1 MTSSPPRLV
10 ALHTPEGVALPL
22 TLAGIGERLGAFV
35 LDSCIIGFAT
45 AVAGFVAGVAL
56 LLGAVSVLG
65 VLLVASF
72 LLRNLYFAVCEVGWS
87 GMTLGKRAMGLRVI
101 ARDGGSLTAGA
112 AFARNLMR
120 EVELFVPLTVLLA
133 PRAVLG
139 GGPVWIAFVS
149 GAWLFVFAALPFFGR
164 DRLRCGDLVA
174 GTLVVR
180 LPRAVLLPDL
190 TEAAEAQPWRAER
203 GIRFTAEQLDLYGI
217 TQLQLLEKVL
227 RESHRNR
234 DAMAPLAERIQRKIG
249 WAAAPGAA
257 VEAEE
262 FLRAFYTAQRAR
274 LEYRLLLGERRQ
286 DKRAG
291 RLTRKP

>member
-217 TQLQLLEKVL
+217 HELQVLEDVL
-227 RESHRNR
+227 RRQAAGAL
-234 DAMAPLAERIQRKIG
+234 DPFVLDDVALRIQRKIG
-249 WAAAPGAA
+249 WADESGIVGALP
-257 VEAEE
+257 
-262 FLRAFYTAQRAR
+262 FLEAFYRAQRGR
-274 LEYRLLLGERRQ
+274 LEKKMLFGQRQER
-286 DKRAG
+286 KRA
-291 RLTRKP
+291 